1 MIDLHDYLSIGQSAV
16 ENRIVQQ
23 ADTSEGY
30 SSHLK
35 NLLASPRL
43 MHMAIEASIH
53 AVDIHL
59 PQEYISVG
67 VFTEF
72 THTAPTG
79 LGMHVSVRATIREL
93 DEHEVVLEL
102 QAADDLG
109 SIGHGVHRRS
119 IVHRQGLEQRTID
132 RLHAVQERKHP

>member
-16 ENRIVQQ
+16 ENRVVQH
-23 ADTSEGY
+23 ADTAESY
-30 SSHLK
+30 SSGMK
-35 NLLASPRL
+35 NLLASPKL

-53 AVDIHL
+53 AIDIHL

-79 LGMHVSVRATIREL
+79 LGMHVAVRATIREI
-93 DEHEVVLEL
+93 VEL
-102 QAADDLG
+102 TGWKANT
-109 SIGHGVHRRS
+109 VHSALSTLRTSGRS
-119 IVHRQGLEQRTID
+119 IAVEG
-132 RLHAVQERKHP
+132 HASSCRAASAGEAG

>member
-16 ENRIVQQ
+16 ENRVVQH
-23 ADTSEGY
+23 ADTAESY
-30 SSHLK
+30 SSGMK

-53 AVDIHL
+53 AIDIHL

-79 LGMHVSVRATIREL
+79 LGMHVAVRATIREI
-93 DEHEVVLEL
+93 DEHEIVLEL
-102 QAADDLG
+102 KATDDLG
-109 SIGHGVHRRS
+109 SIGHGTHRRS
-119 IVHRQGLEQRTID
+119 IVHRHGLEQRTLD
-132 RLHAVQERKHP
+132 RLHAVQEKKKI